1 MPIRQLSAMGTGI
14 FWPFSTSIFFEWR
27 SKHRLIYQLRAVYH
41 DKRVSELTAPV
52 NMNQAQERLTGR
64 CFFQIEQGKTNLLL
78 K

>member
-14 FWPFSTSIFFEWR
+14 LWPFSTTIFFEWR

-52 NMNQAQERLTGR
+52 DINQAQKETDWALFFSDWTG
-64 CFFQIEQGKTNLLL
+64 KNKLLSE
-78 K
+78 